1 MIEAAPLPMPEQVY
15 RQLRGRILDGS
26 LEPGRLLRQE
36 EIARA
41 LNVSRVPV
49 REAMGRLEVDGL
61 IVLRPRR
68 GYAVVRLEQQEIV
81 EIFELRVVIEE
92 HAAMVAARARTP
104 ADVLEVEALVGR
116 MEAVARRGGDYGA
129 EWARLN
135 RDFHSRLVASG
146 RRRRLSNV
154 VDTLR
159 DTVEAYMRTEMRLT
173 GDVRNA
179 LAEHREM
186 LEAFRAGDAAG
197 LAQLSRRHV
206 EGTARRLIDGLR
218 RRAVG

>member
-1 MIEAAPLPMPEQVY
+1 MDAVPLPMPERVY
-15 RQLRGRILDGS
+15 RQLRGRILDGT

-36 EIARA
+36 EIARSF
-41 LNVSRVPV
+41 NVSRVPV

-68 GYAVVRLEQQEIV
+68 GYAVVRLEQEEIV

-104 ADVLEVEALVGR
+104 ADVLEVEALVER

-159 DTVEAYMRTEMRLT
+159 DTVETYVRTEMRLT

-186 LEAFRAGDAAG
+186 LEAFRAGDATG
-197 LAQLSRRHV
+197 LALLSRRHV

-218 RRAVG
+218 RRAAG